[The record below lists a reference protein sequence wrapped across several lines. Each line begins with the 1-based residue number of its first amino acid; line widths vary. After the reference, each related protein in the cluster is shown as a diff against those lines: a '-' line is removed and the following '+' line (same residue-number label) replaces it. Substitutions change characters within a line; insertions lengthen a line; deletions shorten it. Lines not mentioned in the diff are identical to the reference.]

1 MTEQRDDRERRHR
14 LLGVK
19 LRALV
24 AEHLGVEVAA
34 PPEGFGAGAALVVD
48 GAAWV
53 LVDGPAERRLG
64 AALAWAVRR
73 GATSLDVIADG
84 GGGTLARRAGGF
96 AFPISVWFAHERAL
110 LPVVA
115 EQVERREADPAHLAM
130 VPMIDEAGATPR
142 VEHGVVTGEVRGL
155 EVCRVV
161 DEPTTGNLVEL
172 GDVPPAVARPTQRG
186 DGGDGGVIL
195 EVGVGANDR
204 EAFQLVHGDVPT
216 AEALA
221 GVVEAVRR
229 HREGRAA
236 RHPLD
241 RMAPERFLRWRVERD
256 PSMIG
261 LATLEAA
268 APPVAR
274 RTMKQPEPCVAR
286 GVDPD
291 GRACVAVFSSG
302 VDLDLAPFVADVVV
316 ASRRD
321 AVATAEPVDDVRLL
335 VVVPERDAVA
345 ITRDLLALV
354 DHPCELVPLDVGR
367 AAGASA

>member
-24 AEHLGVEVAA
+24 AEHLGVDVETE
-34 PPEGFGAGAALVVD
+34 PEGFGAGAATLVG

-53 LVDGPAERRLG
+53 LVDGPAQRRLG

-73 GATSLDVIADG
+73 GASSLHVVADE

-96 AFPISVWFAHERAL
+96 SFPVSVWFAHERTL

-115 EQVERREADPAHLAM
+115 EEVEQRPAPDAHLAM
-130 VPMIDEAGATPR
+130 APMIDEAGATPR

-172 GDVPPAVARPTQRG
+172 GDLPFAPPRAP
-186 DGGDGGVIL
+186 GDGGVVL

-216 AEALA
+216 SEALA

-229 HREGRAA
+229 HRGGRAA

-241 RMAPERFLRWRVERD
+241 RMAPERFLRWRAEVD
-256 PSMIG
+256 PSLIG
-261 LATLEAA
+261 LASLEAA

-274 RTMKQPEPCVAR
+274 RTMKQPEPCVGR
-286 GVDPD
+286 GVDLD
-291 GRACVAVFSSG
+291 GRPSVAVFSAG

-316 ASRRD
+316 GLRREAEAEADPD
-321 AVATAEPVDDVRLL
+321 AEAVRLL
-335 VVVPERDAVA
+335 VVVPERDALP

-354 DHPCELVPLDVGR
+354 DHPSELVTLDAEP
-367 AAGASA
+367 AAEATA